1 MFLRLFSTV
10 FKRPCDCEIFVREP
24 TFEALDCSD
33 HVTVRHG
40 LLGPDRVPRV
50 LHDDGGQDDTSGR
63 RGADQVSSLLP
74 TLGWWQLLCQDGV
87 QGPGQE
93 GSRLHTV
100 IVIQAFDDQHRC
112 VIPACHT
119 FITICNF
126 YIINNPHNTFRLQQ
140 HISRYKHSI
149 HITRI

>member
-74 TLGWWQLLCQDGV
+74 TLGG
-87 QGPGQE
+87 
-93 GSRLHTV
+93 GSFCVRMAFRVLDKKGLGF
-100 IVIQAFDDQHRC
+100 IQSSSFKHLMTNIGASYQH
-112 VIPACHT
+112 VIPSSPSVIFT
-119 FITICNF
+119 
-126 YIINNPHNTFRLQQ
+126 
-140 HISRYKHSI
+140 
-149 HITRI
+149 